1 MPAAVAVAEDRE
13 LTMRKTLS
21 DKGVAALKP
30 RAERYAFPDPE
41 LGGHYVRVQPSGAR
55 AYVAV
60 ARTPAGRQVW
70 TNVGAADV
78 MKIDEARELARG
90 IIKRIRS
97 GLPAV
102 ETKPD
107 SVADVVASWIKLHL
121 EHKGMQHLPINDPAR
136 YRLRSQREIRRML
149 DTHILPAWRDREFVG
164 IKRSDVTKLM
174 DKVADKHGDRCAD
187 YVLNVFS
194 NIANWHARR
203 VDDYNSPIPRRG
215 MRRQSTKE
223 QARERTLTD
232 DEIRTLWGAAA
243 GAGMFGS
250 IVKLLLLTGQRM
262 TRVAEM
268 RLAEVDSDGL
278 WTLPLEPREKS
289 NGGKLQLPPAAL
301 EITRAQSRVEGN
313 EHIFPGRM
321 RGDYRGPFRGL
332 GQAKAVMD
340 VKTGMKDWVVHDL
353 RRTARSLMSRAGV
366 RPDIAERTLGHA
378 IVGVAGT
385 YDRHGYVDEK
395 ADALARLAALIDG
408 IVNPRDQNVV
418 PMVKPKRGRK

>member
-1 MPAAVAVAEDRE
+1 
-13 LTMRKTLS
+13 MRKTLT

-30 RAERYAFPDPE
+30 RAERFAFPDPE
-41 LGGHYVRVQPSGAR
+41 LAGHYVRIQPSGAR
-55 AYVAV
+55 AFVAV
-60 ARTPAGRQVW
+60 ARTPGGRQIW
-70 TNVGAADV
+70 TNIGGADV

-90 IIKRIRS
+90 AIKRIRA

-102 ETKPD
+102 EVKPD
-107 SVADVVASWIKLHL
+107 SVADVVASWIKRHL
-121 EHKGMQHLPINDPAR
+121 EAKE
-136 YRLRSQREIRRML
+136 LRSSREIRRML
-149 DTHILPAWRDREFVG
+149 DTHILPAWRDREFVS
-164 IKRSDVTKLM
+164 IRRSDVTALM
-174 DKVADKHGDRCAD
+174 DKVESAHGARAAD

-194 NIANWHARR
+194 SIANWHARR
-203 VDDYNSPIPRRG
+203 VDDYAPPIVKG

-223 QARERTLTD
+223 QARARILTD
-232 DEIRTLWGAAA
+232 DEIRTLWAAAA

-268 RLAEVDSDGL
+268 KWAEVDAGGL

-301 EITRAQSRVEGN
+301 EIIRAQSRVDGN
-313 EHIFPGRM
+313 EHVFPGRM
-321 RGDYRGPFRGL
+321 RGDYCGPFRGL

-340 VKTGMKDWVVHDL
+340 GKTGMSDWVVHDL

-385 YDRHGYVDEK
+385 YDRHGYVGEK
-395 ADALARLAALIDG
+395 ADALARLAALIDA
-408 IVNPRDQNVV
+408 IIRPRDKNVV
-418 PMVKPKRGRK
+418 PMTKRPRTQRR